1 MITLNDRQQEH
12 AKVLGT
18 FYTDHNQVA
27 AKVGVANAKSY
38 NFEYKLTKFKKK
50 KKLERCKMTKR

>member
-50 KKLERCKMTKR
+50 KNLNGVR